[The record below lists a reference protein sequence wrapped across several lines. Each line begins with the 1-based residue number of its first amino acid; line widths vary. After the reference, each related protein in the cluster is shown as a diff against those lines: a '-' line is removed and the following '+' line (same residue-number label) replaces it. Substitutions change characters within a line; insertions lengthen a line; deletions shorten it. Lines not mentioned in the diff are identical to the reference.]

1 MPIGRSYNMSW
12 EFTVD
17 VIIVVDAIIFASQ
30 FIRKLE
36 RIVGLQQQHGKDALL
51 ALFVADRSKIESNG
65 NCGPSSFL

>member
-36 RIVGLQQQHGKDALL
+36 RIVGLDG
-51 ALFVADRSKIESNG
+51 
-65 NCGPSSFL
+65 